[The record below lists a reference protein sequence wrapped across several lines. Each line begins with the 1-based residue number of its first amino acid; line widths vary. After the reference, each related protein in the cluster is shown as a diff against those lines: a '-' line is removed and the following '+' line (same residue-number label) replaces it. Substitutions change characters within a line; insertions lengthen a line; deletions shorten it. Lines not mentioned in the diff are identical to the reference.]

1 VPIDRWLRGPLRPW
15 AESMLADATRERDEW
30 LDPAAVSRGWQRLID
45 GEPAAGPAIWA
56 VVMLQAWR
64 VTWRI

>member
-1 VPIDRWLRGPLRPW
+1 
-15 AESMLADATRERDEW
+15 MLADATRERDEW
-30 LDPAAVSRGWQRLID
+30 LDPAAVARSWKRLTD
-45 GEPAAGPAIWA
+45 GEPAAGLAIWA